1 MNTTCV
7 HFWSV
12 NILCIHFFHEI
23 AEVLHFFCS
32 FYKVK
37 DATDKVVLNC
47 VNISISCACFVAG
60 KTGL

>member
-47 VNISISCACFVAG
+47 VNISISCASFVAG